1 MGLGVSRSEQGEV
14 KKRADR
20 GDAAA
25 PRGEMKRMEPRRDT
39 DSYSMAR
46 LERVVAQLVDGQDAL
61 LARID
66 LLRNALKQRDQR
78 VADLEAQVHA
88 NEEKRVAA
96 LSGLDSLIGQL
107 DELEGRAESAAVS
120 GADVQ

>member
-14 KKRADR
+14 KKRAEH

-25 PRGEMKRMEPRRDT
+25 PRGEMKRMEPRRDL

-46 LERVVAQLVDGQDAL
+46 LERAVSQLVQGQDAL
-61 LARID
+61 LARVD
-66 LLRNALKQRDQR
+66 LLQKALRQRDQR
-78 VADLEAQVHA
+78 VTELEGQVRA
-88 NEEKRVAA
+88 GEEKRSTA
-96 LSGLDSLIGQL
+96 LSGIDALIDQL

-120 GADVQ
+120 GAEAQ